1 MKGKIKFTLICCF
14 ILISNSLSVLANV
27 KYRADEK
34 EKKIILI
41 DPGHGGVDGGAVSKS
56 GIIEKNINLSIGKS
70 LKEALIK
77 EGYIVYMTREDDIG
91 LYDKGKTLKE
101 KKVQDLSK
109 RVKMKEETKCHMFI
123 SIHQNM
129 FPQTTSHGAQVWHAA
144 SEESKILADSIQNS
158 LRENLD
164 NKNKRLIKPAG
175 DQYKILREGSPCAS
189 VLVECG
195 FLSNPNEER
204 MLTDEQY
211 QQKIAEAITKGVVE
225 YCKQKNIKEN

>member
-1 MKGKIKFTLICCF
+1 MKGKAKFALVCCLILM
-14 ILISNSLSVLANV
+14 INSLKVLADV
-27 KYRADEK
+27 KHRTDEK

-41 DPGHGGVDGGAVSKS
+41 DPGHGGIDGGAKSKS
-56 GIIEKNINLSIGKS
+56 GIIEKDINLSISKK

-109 RVKMKEETKCHMFI
+109 RVKMKEDTKCHIFI

-129 FPQTTSHGAQVWHAA
+129 FPQTKCHGAQVWHAA
-144 SEESKILADSIQNS
+144 GEESKLLADIIQGS
-158 LRENLD
+158 LRENVD
-164 NKNKRLIKPAG
+164 NENKRLTKPAG
-175 DQYKILREGSPCAS
+175 DQYRILREGSPCAS

-195 FLSNPNEER
+195 FLSNQNEGN
-204 MLTDEQY
+204 MLKDEQY

-225 YCKQKNIKEN
+225 YCKQKKAGEN